1 MLSFIAL
8 MMSPIIPQEGVIIE
22 NSYVQPIDQ
31 KDDEPYEINSINT
44 PLSHKNEKKHQE
56 KIMKTSHKKNIEVS
70 KSSSND
76 AKNNK
81 EVKIKKCTH
90 NQHVDSDTDINNTEI
105 NGDEEEND
113 ETPTDNNSKI
123 QEASLKKTISNAEKE
138 LVDSRMVL
146 LASNIARDL
155 GMNIKV
161 RIG

>member
-22 NSYVQPIDQ
+22 NSYVQPIEQ
-31 KDDEPYEINSINT
+31 KDEETYENINI
-44 PLSHKNEKKHQE
+44 PLSNKNEKSHPDR
-56 KIMKTSHKKNIEVS
+56 IMQASRKQSVEVS
-70 KSSSND
+70 KISTND
-76 AKNNK
+76 TKNNK
-81 EVKIKKCTH
+81 EVKINKSNKPI
-90 NQHVDSDTDINNTEI
+90 DSELDTDNPEI
-105 NGDEEEND
+105 SGDEEEND
-113 ETPTDNNSKI
+113 ETPTDNNGEI
-123 QEASLKKTISNAEKE
+123 QEAKLKKTISSAEKE